1 LAVAPRSY
9 LIGIIV
15 LALVAVALAVFWYLA
30 YSGYTSLEARFNEL
44 RVNYTML
51 QSNYTSLRSLY
62 SGLQASYNS
71 LQSSYGALKAQYG
84 SLTVNYTGLRQE
96 YSKLQLNYTSLEQSY
111 STLQSNYSS
120 LMKQYS
126 SLNELYSA
134 LKVNYT
140 TLQSQYAT
148 LQHNYT
154 TLNQTYSEL
163 NVTYTTLLLNYTLLL
178 NKTTYY
184 QPFMSLVQE
193 FNNASVNWNWNL
205 NWARAN
211 DSAGTYV
218 IVPYG
223 YNAAVNVMVIHNGVY
238 AICRLLILPLDMTML
253 GPYECGSSNTS
264 GFMMTTILLPP
275 GIYYYEGEALGI
287 GSYPGAGSFGVGTQ
301 VFLLTPNETLKWWS
315 SSIRSELTVNW
326 TVPAKPNT
334 VWILG
339 PVLLPVP
346 YGIKVTLLFNI
357 TSNAP
362 MDITLYRAYYNWTM
376 VYATHYH
383 TANLTTNM
391 TLIGHYFYYIYIKTS
406 PGAWVRIL
414 IKPVNITLAEN

>member
-1 LAVAPRSY
+1 MLAVAPRSY
-9 LIGIIV
+9 LIGIIA

-30 YSGYTSLEARFNEL
+30 YSGYTSLETRFNEL

-140 TLQSQYAT
+140 TLQSQYTT

-184 QPFMSLVQE
+184 QPFMNLVQE
-193 FNNASVNWNWNL
+193 FNNASVNWSWPSV
-205 NWARAN
+205 N

-223 YNAAVNVMVIHNGVY
+223 YNAAVNVMWSCSGAY
-238 AICRLLILPLDMTML
+238 TTYRLFMLPFDVTMW
-253 GPYECGSSNTS
+253 GPLEWCSSGGS
-264 GFMMTTILLPP
+264 GGGMMTILLPP
-275 GIYYYEGEALGI
+275 GIYYYEGEVLG
-287 GSYPGAGSFGVGTQ
+287 PGGSFSVGAQ

-383 TANLTTNM
+383 TANLTTTM

>member
-1 LAVAPRSY
+1 MAPRSY
-9 LIGIIV
+9 LIGIIA
-15 LALVAVALAVFWYLA
+15 LALIAVALAVFWYLA
-30 YSGYTSLEARFNEL
+30 YSGYTSLEARFNAL

-71 LQSSYGALKAQYG
+71 LQSSYSALKVQYG

-96 YSKLQLNYTSLEQSY
+96 YLKLQLNYTSLEQSY

-120 LMKQYS
+120 L
-126 SLNELYSA
+126 NELYSA

-140 TLQSQYAT
+140 TLQSQYTT

-184 QPFMSLVQE
+184 QPFMNLVQE
-193 FNNASVNWNWNL
+193 FNNASVNWNWPSV
-205 NWARAN
+205 N

-223 YNAAVNVMVIHNGVY
+223 YNAAVNVMWHFSGVY
-238 AICRLLILPLDMTML
+238 VICRLLILPLDITML
-253 GPYECGSSNTS
+253 SPYECGRPGWS
-264 GFMMTTILLPP
+264 GGGLATILLPP
-275 GIYYYEGEALGI
+275 GIYYYEGEVLG
-287 GSYPGAGSFGVGTQ
+287 PGGSFGVGAQ

-315 SSIRSELTVNW
+315 SSIRSELTVNY
-326 TVPAKPNT
+326 TIPAKPNT
-334 VWILG
+334 VWIIG
-339 PVLLPVP
+339 PALLPVP

-383 TANLTTNM
+383 TANLTTTM